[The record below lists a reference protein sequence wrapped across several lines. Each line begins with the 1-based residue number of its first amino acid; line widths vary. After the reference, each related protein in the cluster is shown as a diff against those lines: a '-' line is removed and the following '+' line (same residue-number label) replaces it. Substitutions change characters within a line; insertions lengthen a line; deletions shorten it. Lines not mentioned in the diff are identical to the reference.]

1 MPISQSKQIF
11 NLIKSLTKAEKR
23 NFKVYAKRLNSSD
36 DQMFL
41 RLFDVMDKQ
50 KDLDDRI
57 IVKGL
62 KNISKAQYS
71 NLKRHLYAQILA
83 SLRMLH
89 KEKKVNF
96 KVREFLD
103 YAYILYGKGLYLPAL
118 KILSKAR
125 KLAQK
130 HHLVYMQ
137 LTIVEFEKT
146 IESRHI
152 TRSGSNKALELI
164 GESEGIQKDAD
175 YLIKLSNVR
184 LRVYAFYLQRGTV
197 QSAEEAQE
205 VRTYYHEQ
213 IANIDLENL
222 GLVANIYYLQSRVW
236 YNYILLDYKSCM
248 KWAKQWVA
256 LLDANPYMFE
266 RDMDLYMRG
275 YHYILT
281 SATRIK
287 DRATHKKYLTKFEKF
302 RKEKYGLFNHN
313 SQIISFLYVHT
324 GRLDHIIID
333 GDFEHAES
341 VIANCLR
348 RIKKYQYK
356 MDDHRILVFYFKFA
370 WIYLA
375 LGNISKSIAYL
386 NHITNNRFENL
397 REDLQNYARLLLL
410 MCHYE
415 LQNFEIFEYLINT
428 YTNYFKKKDDLNV
441 LIQHSVDMFNQ
452 LQSAGL
458 LEHKQIFKKYLKIYK
473 AINKD
478 PYERRALVYLD
489 MISWID
495 SKVKSVPLKEVIR
508 KA

>member
-50 KDLDDRI
+50 KELDDATVI
-57 IVKGL
+57 KGL
-62 KNISKAQYS
+62 QNISKTQYT
-71 NLKRHLYAQILA
+71 NLKRHLYAQVLA

-89 KEKKVNF
+89 KEKRVNF
-96 KVREFLD
+96 KVREFID

-152 TRSGSNKALELI
+152 TRSGSSKAQVLI
-164 GESEGIQKDAD
+164 DESESIQKDAD
-175 YLIKLSNVR
+175 YLIRLSNLR
-184 LRVYAFYLQRGTV
+184 LKVHALYLQRGSV
-197 QSAEEAQE
+197 QSAEEAQA
-205 VRTYYHEQ
+205 VRDFFHKQ
-213 IANIDLENL
+213 IKNIDLDSL
-222 GLVANIYYLQSRVW
+222 GLIAKINYIQSRVW

-256 LLDANPYMFE
+256 LLDSNPILFE
-266 RDMDLYMRG
+266 RDMDIYMRG
-275 YHYILT
+275 FHYILT
-281 SATRIK
+281 SATHIK
-287 DRATHKKYLTKFEKF
+287 DRATHKKYLAKFEKF
-302 RKEKYGLFNHN
+302 RKDKYGLFNHN

-324 GRLDHIIID
+324 GRLDHIIIE
-333 GDFEHAES
+333 GDFEQAES

-356 MDDHRILVFYFKFA
+356 MDGHRILVFYFKFA

-375 LGNISKSIAYL
+375 LGNISKAITYL

-415 LQNFEIFEYLINT
+415 LKNFDIFDYLINT
-428 YTNYFKKKDDLNV
+428 YTTYFKKKDDLNI
-441 LIQHSVDMFNQ
+441 LIQHSVEMFNQ

-458 LEHKQIFKKYLKIYK
+458 LDHKSIFKKYLKIYK

-489 MISWID
+489 MISWIT

-508 KA
+508 KG

>member
-41 RLFDVMDKQ
+41 RLFDVVDKQ
-50 KDLDDRI
+50 KDLDDDHI
-57 IVKGL
+57 IKGL
-62 KNISKAQYS
+62 KNITKAQYS

-96 KVREFLD
+96 KVREFID

-137 LTIVEFEKT
+137 LTIVEFEKS

-175 YLIKLSNVR
+175 YLIKLSNLR
-184 LRVYAFYLQRGTV
+184 LRMYALYLRRGTV
-197 QSAEEAQE
+197 QSAEEAE
-205 VRTYYHEQ
+205 SVRNFYHEQ

-222 GLVANIYYLQSRVW
+222 GLVAEINYIQSRVW

-248 KWAKQWVA
+248 KWAKKWVKS
-256 LLDANPYMFE
+256 LDANPHMFE

-281 SATRIK
+281 SATHTK
-287 DRATHKKYLTKFEKF
+287 DRTTHKKYLAKFEKF
-302 RKEKYGLFNHN
+302 RKDKYGLFNHRM
-313 SQIISFLYVHT
+313 T
-324 GRLDHIIID
+324 
-333 GDFEHAES
+333 
-341 VIANCLR
+341 
-348 RIKKYQYK
+348 
-356 MDDHRILVFYFKFA
+356 
-370 WIYLA
+370 
-375 LGNISKSIAYL
+375 
-386 NHITNNRFENL
+386 
-397 REDLQNYARLLLL
+397 
-410 MCHYE
+410 
-415 LQNFEIFEYLINT
+415 
-428 YTNYFKKKDDLNV
+428 
-441 LIQHSVDMFNQ
+441 
-452 LQSAGL
+452 
-458 LEHKQIFKKYLKIYK
+458 
-473 AINKD
+473 
-478 PYERRALVYLD
+478 
-489 MISWID
+489 
-495 SKVKSVPLKEVIR
+495 
-508 KA
+508 

>member
-41 RLFDVMDKQ
+41 RLFDVVDKQ
-50 KDLDDRI
+50 KDLDDDHI
-57 IVKGL
+57 IKGL
-62 KNISKAQYS
+62 KNITKAQYS

-96 KVREFLD
+96 KVREFID

-137 LTIVEFEKT
+137 LTIVEFEKS

-175 YLIKLSNVR
+175 YLIKLSNLR
-184 LRVYAFYLQRGTV
+184 LRMYALYLRRGTV
-197 QSAEEAQE
+197 QSAEEAE
-205 VRTYYHEQ
+205 SVRNFYHEQ

-222 GLVANIYYLQSRVW
+222 GLVAEINYIQSRVW

-248 KWAKQWVA
+248 KWAKKWVKS
-256 LLDANPYMFE
+256 LDANPHMFE

-281 SATRIK
+281 SATHTK
-287 DRATHKKYLTKFEKF
+287 DRATHKKYLAKFEKF
-302 RKEKYGLFNHN
+302 RKDKYGLFNHN

-324 GRLDHIIID
+324 GRLDHIIIE

-356 MDDHRILVFYFKFA
+356 MDGHRILVFYFKFA

-375 LGNISKSIAYL
+375 LGNISKAITYL

-415 LQNFEIFEYLINT
+415 LNNFDIFDYLINT
-428 YTNYFKKKDDLNV
+428 YSNYFKKKDDLNV

-495 SKVKSVPLKEVIR
+495 SKVKGTSLKEVIR
-508 KA
+508 KT